1 MSTKIFIGTPTIDQ
15 KVNVGYLYTVF
26 NMNSLLP
33 EIETSLFIVGGNSL
47 ITDAR
52 NRIFSVFT
60 SNKEDYLLFLDSDV
74 EVPVEAIKKIVSF
87 KKDIVGIPISKKNFI
102 NPTPNIGNALSKIDK
117 DGLMEVDGMSTA
129 IMLISRKVVET
140 FIKDAD
146 VYTESVN
153 DLINTTNI
161 NQPKIYDV
169 FKAFSENGKYWCE
182 DYYFCHQART
192 KYGFKIYA
200 YMNTVTNHYGTVPYT
215 YKF

>member
-33 EIETSLFIVGGNSL
+33 DIETSLFIVGGNSL

-52 NRIFSVFT
+52 NRIFSVFAN
-60 SNKEDYLLFLDSDV
+60 NKEDYLLFLDSDV

-129 IMLISRKVVET
+129 IMLISREVVET
-140 FIKDAD
+140 FI
-146 VYTESVN
+146 
-153 DLINTTNI
+153 
-161 NQPKIYDV
+161 
-169 FKAFSENGKYWCE
+169 
-182 DYYFCHQART
+182 
-192 KYGFKIYA
+192 
-200 YMNTVTNHYGTVPYT
+200 
-215 YKF
+215 